1 MSKSRID
8 PVQDAFGNVAYRVQR
23 IFPTYA
29 SAQVGAFALGEIDP
43 ADLEPP
49 TEPNPGTEQPNPGI
63 DDSGEPYPS
72 DATAE
77 WIGPPNCDGLN
88 CAEVLTERTAG
99 DD

>member
-23 IFPTYA
+23 ILPTFA
-29 SAQVGAFALGEIDP
+29 SAQVAAFAMDEIDP

-49 TEPNPGTEQPNPGI
+49 PVPEPG
-63 DDSGEPYPS
+63 SAY
-72 DATAE
+72 
-77 WIGPPNCDGLN
+77 PPNCDGLN
-88 CAEVLTERTAG
+88 CAELLTERTAG